1 MHILNFKAP
10 IKKKVPENR
19 CILWVIDWVDL
30 CIHVPAK
37 YKYQH
42 NLGLTTGGCT
52 SPIGLT
58 WKSYLHQQLF
68 VLNPIWNEYNV
79 NMVFSLIVYKAS
91 PKGTLAVFLFS
102 VGTLLL
108 VFGSLLFTG
117 YFDVKVCIVLQ
128 VVTNQFHGMH
138 SFENLVLDQHNL
150 ISLSTLITFVLDNG
164 WIL

>member
-1 MHILNFKAP
+1 M
-10 IKKKVPENR
+10 
-19 CILWVIDWVDL
+19 IDWVDL

-42 NLGLTTGGCT
+42 NLGLATGGCT

-58 WKSYLHQQLF
+58 WKSDLHQQLF

-91 PKGTLAVFLFS
+91 PKGTLEGLTAGSFLILRGNSFTCFWIT
-102 VGTLLL
+102 TLYGIFRCEG
-108 VFGSLLFTG
+108 VYCFT
-117 YFDVKVCIVLQ
+117 
-128 VVTNQFHGMH
+128 TNQFHGMH

>member
-10 IKKKVPENR
+10 IKKKVSENR
-19 CILWVIDWVDL
+19 CILWMIDWVDL

-58 WKSYLHQQLF
+58 WKSYLLQQLF

-91 PKGTLAVFLFS
+91 PKGTLEGLTAGSFLILRGNSFTCFWIT
-102 VGTLLL
+102 TLYGIFRCEG
-108 VFGSLLFTG
+108 VYCFTSG
-117 YFDVKVCIVLQ
+117 
-128 VVTNQFHGMH
+128 NQSIPWHA
-138 SFENLVLDQHNL
+138 
-150 ISLSTLITFVLDNG
+150 
-164 WIL
+164 

>member
-10 IKKKVPENR
+10 IKKKVSENR

-42 NLGLTTGGCT
+42 NLGLATGGCS

-91 PKGTLAVFLFS
+91 PKGTLEGLTAGSFLILRGNSFTCFWIT
-102 VGTLLL
+102 TLYGIFRCEG
-108 VFGSLLFTG
+108 VYCFTS
-117 YFDVKVCIVLQ
+117 D
-128 VVTNQFHGMH
+128 NQSIPWHA
-138 SFENLVLDQHNL
+138 
-150 ISLSTLITFVLDNG
+150 
-164 WIL
+164 

>member
-1 MHILNFKAP
+1 MHILNFKAS
-10 IKKKVPENR
+10 IKKKVSENR

-91 PKGTLAVFLFS
+91 PKGTLEGLTAGSFLILRGNSFTCFWIT
-102 VGTLLL
+102 TLYGIFRCEG
-108 VFGSLLFTG
+108 VYCFTSG
-117 YFDVKVCIVLQ
+117 
-128 VVTNQFHGMH
+128 NQSIPWHA
-138 SFENLVLDQHNL
+138 
-150 ISLSTLITFVLDNG
+150 
-164 WIL
+164 

>member
-10 IKKKVPENR
+10 IKKKVSENR

-91 PKGTLAVFLFS
+91 PKGTLEGLTAGSFLILRGNSFTCFWIT
-102 VGTLLL
+102 TLYGIFRCEG
-108 VFGSLLFTG
+108 VYCFTSG
-117 YFDVKVCIVLQ
+117 
-128 VVTNQFHGMH
+128 NQSIPWHA
-138 SFENLVLDQHNL
+138 
-150 ISLSTLITFVLDNG
+150 
-164 WIL
+164 

>member
-10 IKKKVPENR
+10 IKKKVSENR

-42 NLGLTTGGCT
+42 NSGLTTGGCT

-91 PKGTLAVFLFS
+91 PKGTLEGLTAGSFLILRGNSFTCFWIT
-102 VGTLLL
+102 TLYGIFRCEG
-108 VFGSLLFTG
+108 VYCFTSG
-117 YFDVKVCIVLQ
+117 
-128 VVTNQFHGMH
+128 NQSIPWHA
-138 SFENLVLDQHNL
+138 
-150 ISLSTLITFVLDNG
+150 
-164 WIL
+164 

>member
-10 IKKKVPENR
+10 IKKKVSENR
-19 CILWVIDWVDL
+19 CILWMIDWVDL

-91 PKGTLAVFLFS
+91 PKGTLEGLTAGSFLILRGNSFTCFWIT
-102 VGTLLL
+102 TLYGIFRCEG
-108 VFGSLLFTG
+108 VYCFTSG
-117 YFDVKVCIVLQ
+117 
-128 VVTNQFHGMH
+128 NQSIPWHA
-138 SFENLVLDQHNL
+138 
-150 ISLSTLITFVLDNG
+150 
-164 WIL
+164 